1 VIRVICTPPYVIFL
15 RTMSLLRA
23 LRYFGVIA
31 LSVGWITIILAISV
45 NPWFS
50 LARNALS
57 DLGAIGRENAWIFN
71 SGLIL
76 AGIIAALYSIYLI
89 ASSRGKLEIL
99 ASTIFLM
106 SSIHLI
112 LIGAFPEGTYPH
124 LFVSYWFF
132 LSAGLAVLLF
142 GAAMLVKRDLALGT
156 SLVIISVIGFA
167 GAALIPWPSIGA
179 VEVFAIILLS
189 IWAML
194 MLRRF

>member
-1 VIRVICTPPYVIFL
+1 
-15 RTMSLLRA
+15 MA
-23 LRYFGVIA
+23 K
-31 LSVGWITIILAISV
+31 
-45 NPWFS
+45 
-50 LARNALS
+50 NALS
-57 DLGAIGRENAWIFN
+57 DLGAVGRENAWIFN

-76 AGIIAALYSIYLI
+76 AGTIAALYSIYLI
-89 ASSRGKLEIL
+89 TSARGKLEIL

-132 LSAGLAVLLF
+132 LSAGIAVLLF
-142 GAAMLVKRDLALGT
+142 GVSMLVKRDLAFGI
-156 SLVIISVIGFA
+156 SLIMISIIGFA
-167 GAALIPWPSIGA
+167 GAVLIPWPSIGT

-189 IWAML
+189 IWATL

>member
-1 VIRVICTPPYVIFL
+1 MIRVICIPPYVIFL

-31 LSVGWITIILAISV
+31 LSVGWITIILAINV

-167 GAALIPWPSIGA
+167 GAALIPWPSLGA